1 MACVLSAVRAF
12 SQGFQL
18 VFDLDS
24 RRWGQSSIFSL
35 HEALTEMQDTINIK
49 STKRHRQHETIVV
62 KMSLG
67 RFFQKIDLNYPD
79 MLISRYK
86 AK

>member
-1 MACVLSAVRAF
+1 MACVLSAVCAF

-24 RRWGQSSIFSL
+24 RRLGQSSIFSL
-35 HEALTEMQDTINIK
+35 HEALWEMQDTIK